1 MKSTASGW
9 LYHLYISKVQ
19 NFRIKMTLCEKERF
33 KHCWSGYKNLIS
45 LAVVQS
51 VILFFPKYFEI
62 NTAHPHVMTIYCH
75 AGLSHSHQKAEN
87 LVYLYISHLL
97 PAPFSASNGLPVLLP
112 SAEPPGSTPRA
123 GSCVP
128 PAHPIAQLWGC
139 QSSQAPAATRK
150 GLLLGQRWCARVG
163 QHSEH
168 WGGPAQLWG
177 LEGDAEIIWKINFL
191 AQFEVLES
199 RHCLSARGAPKD
211 QMCVVKLSNR
221 VFIPSG
227 SCTFIAKY
235 FLAHTE
241 TRLLLEAT
249 SRVLKGHTEGRR
261 CEKSGWGS
269 GCTDP
274 KSTTIAGRGCS
285 QNTPVSRRA
294 GEYNATHFY
303 SKAQVTEPKPFLLGL

>member
-1 MKSTASGW
+1 
-9 LYHLYISKVQ
+9 
-19 NFRIKMTLCEKERF
+19 MTLCEKEQF
-33 KHCWSGYKNLIS
+33 KHYWSAYKNLIS
-45 LAVVQS
+45 LAAMQS
-51 VILFFPKYFEI
+51 VILFFPKDFEI

-75 AGLSHSHQKAEN
+75 AGLRRSHQKAEN
-87 LVYLYISHLL
+87 LLYLYISHLL
-97 PAPFSASNGLPVLLP
+97 PAPFSASSGLPVLLP

-139 QSSQAPAATRK
+139 QSSQAPTATRK

-177 LEGDAEIIWKINFL
+177 LEGDTEISWKINFL

-199 RHCLSARGAPKD
+199 RRCQHGVHQR
-211 QMCVVKLSNR
+211 MCVVKLSNR

-249 SRVLKGHTEGRR
+249 SRVLKDHTEGRR

-269 GCTDP
+269 GSTGP
-274 KSTTIAGRGCS
+274 KSTTIPGCGCS
-285 QNTPVSRRA
+285 QNTPVSQ
-294 GEYNATHFY
+294 GELENTMQPISTAKHRSQSQSLFCW
-303 SKAQVTEPKPFLLGL
+303 ACRVQGAWMEM